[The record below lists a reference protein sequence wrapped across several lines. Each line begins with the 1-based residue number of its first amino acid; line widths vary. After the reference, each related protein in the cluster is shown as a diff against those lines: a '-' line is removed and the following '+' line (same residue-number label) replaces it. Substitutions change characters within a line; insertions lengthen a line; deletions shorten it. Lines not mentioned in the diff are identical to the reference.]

1 MGHFQNNKEQN
12 RQSSTEIE
20 SIDGKKKRD
29 GVNCKYENANKI

>member
-20 SIDGKKKRD
+20 SIDGKKERKVRNMERREERS
-29 GVNCKYENANKI
+29 G